1 MTQVQKRNVVGV
13 ELNINDEKELFRSLL
28 GHRDEIEKDTGIKF
42 DWRELPDRKASRIL
56 VEKAVAFA
64 ERNRWN
70 SQFDWIID
78 TMLKMKKSF
87 RKYI

>member
-13 ELNINDEKELFRSLL
+13 ELNINDDKELFRSLL

-78 TMLKMKKSF
+78 TMLKMKKAF